1 MDDAIEFPV
10 LPELSAIDFTSTSDV
25 RALCRERLHH
35 LFGVQED
42 DYIDEYMDAIED
54 LFAGRY
60 SEYQAMDTDYHDI
73 THTLQA
79 SLCLVELI
87 HHRHFSDASPRLDA
101 DDFRRALI
109 AVLFHDIGYLKTVDD
124 TEGSGAKYTHLHEQR
139 SCDFARVFLAQRDW
153 AEDDIRFVEH
163 LISSTGPQAD
173 FAKIEFG
180 SEIERVLGQ
189 AVCTADYIGQMSDP
203 NYPERLEIL
212 FNEFAESYRYQQI
225 PHDEWPFASYEALLR
240 STPDFWGFFV
250 QPKLNAECAGLW
262 AHLEHPV
269 TGENP
274 YMESVEQNLATVR
287 GLITG
292 LDEKMNIRAQS

>member
-35 LFGVQED
+35 LFGRQDD

-139 SCDFARVFLAQRDW
+139 SCEFARVFLAQRDW

-173 FAKIEFG
+173 FAEIEFG

-240 STPDFWGFFV
+240 STPNFWGFFV
-250 QPKLNAECAGLW
+250 QPRLNVECMGLW
-262 AHLEHPV
+262 AYLEHPV

-274 YMESVEQNLATVR
+274 YMEAVERNLASVR
-287 GLITG
+287 GLIAE
-292 LDEKMNIRAQS
+292 LD

>member
-10 LPELSAIDFTSTSDV
+10 LPELSAIDFTSASDV
-25 RALCRERLHH
+25 RTLCKERLRH
-35 LFGVQED
+35 LFGVQDD

-60 SEYQAMDTDYHDI
+60 SEYQAMDTAYHDI

-87 HHRHFSDASPRLDA
+87 HHRHFSDATPHLDA

-124 TEGSGAKYTHLHEQR
+124 TQGSGAKYTHLHEQR
-139 SCDFARVFLAQRDW
+139 SCDFARVFLAQRGW
-153 AEDDIRFVEH
+153 AEDDILFVEH

-173 FAKIEFG
+173 FARIEFG

-212 FNEFAESYRYQQI
+212 FSEFAESYRYQQI
-225 PHDEWPFASYEALLR
+225 PHNEWPFANYEALLR
-240 STPDFWGFFV
+240 STPDFWSFFV
-250 QPKLNAECAGLW
+250 QPKLNVECAGLW
-262 AHLEHPV
+262 AYLEHPV

-274 YMESVEQNLATVR
+274 YMESVERNLAAVR
-287 GLITG
+287 GLISG
-292 LDEKMNIRAQS
+292 LDQTALQS